1 MFFTSHSSV
10 EEAQERHKMGARAV
24 HASRSKEI
32 RSVCFDSRPRPLPGG
47 KVDTVDSVADHTF
60 QAPSSQTWILV
71 HVTHSLSEHEVDSP

>member
-1 MFFTSHSSV
+1 MRRVQKRSGRTS
-10 EEAQERHKMGARAV
+10 EL
-24 HASRSKEI
+24 
-32 RSVCFDSRPRPLPGG
+32 DSTEFGVRRVGVLPGG